1 MSEKMS
7 ENEKLKRRTDASVEA
22 FKSFRL
28 RWVTGRSK
36 VKMEI
41 DEAKY
46 QKVVDSIMKD
56 EIERHMI
63 IGAIKEKGPLTI
75 GEMSKLTDIQP
86 SRMVQHLVAL
96 RRNGVVSES
105 GEKDRQYLYTLV

>member
-1 MSEKMS
+1 MSEK
-7 ENEKLKRRTDASVEA
+7 EILKRRTDASIEA

-41 DEAKY
+41 DEQKY
-46 QKVVDSIMKD
+46 QKILDSIMKD

-63 IGAIKEKGPLTI
+63 TGALKEKGPMTV
-75 GEMSKLTDIQP
+75 GELAQLIDLQP
-86 SRMVQHLVAL
+86 NLLVQHLMVL
-96 RRNGVVSES
+96 RRNGAITEV
-105 GEKDRQYLYTLV
+105 GERNRQYLYKLA

>member
-1 MSEKMS
+1 MSEK
-7 ENEKLKRRTDASVEA
+7 EILKRRTDASIEA

-41 DEAKY
+41 DEQKY
-46 QKVVDSIMKD
+46 QKILDSIMKD

-63 IGAIKEKGPLTI
+63 TGALREKGPMTV
-75 GEMSKLTDIQP
+75 GELAQLIDLQP
-86 SRMVQHLVAL
+86 NLVVQHLMAL
-96 RRNGVVSES
+96 RRNGAITEV
-105 GEKDRQYLYTLV
+105 GERNRQYLYKLA

>member
-1 MSEKMS
+1 MSET
-7 ENEKLKRRTDASVEA
+7 EKLKRRTDASVEA

-36 VKMEI
+36 IKMEI
-41 DEAKY
+41 DEEKY

-63 IGAIKEKGPLTI
+63 TGALKEKGSLTVAEI
-75 GEMSKLTDIQP
+75 AQLTDLQP
-86 SRMVQHLVAL
+86 SLIVRHLIAL
-96 RRNGVVSES
+96 RRNGEISET
-105 GEKDRQYLYTLV
+105 GEKDRQYLYQLV

>member
-1 MSEKMS
+1 MSEK
-7 ENEKLKRRTDASVEA
+7 EILKRRTDASIEA

-41 DEAKY
+41 DEQKY
-46 QKVVDSIMKD
+46 QKILDSIMKD

-63 IGAIKEKGPLTI
+63 TGALREKGPMTVSELAQ
-75 GEMSKLTDIQP
+75 LTDLQP
-86 SRMVQHLVAL
+86 NLLVQHLMTL
-96 RRNGVVSES
+96 RRNGAITEV
-105 GEKDRQYLYTLV
+105 GEKNRQYLYKLA

>member
-1 MSEKMS
+1 MSKK
-7 ENEKLKRRTDASVEA
+7 EKLKKRTDASVEA

-36 VKMEI
+36 VKIEI
-41 DEAKY
+41 DEGKY

-63 IGAIKEKGPLTI
+63 TRALKEKGPLTA
-75 GEMSKLTDIQP
+75 EELAQLTGLQP
-86 SRMVQHLVAL
+86 NKTVQHLIAL
-96 RRNGVVSES
+96 RRDGVISEA
-105 GEKDRQYLYTLV
+105 GERDNQYLYRLA

>member
-1 MSEKMS
+1 MSEK
-7 ENEKLKRRTDASVEA
+7 EKLKRRTDASIEA

-41 DEAKY
+41 DEQKY
-46 QKVVDSIMKD
+46 QKILDSIMKD

-63 IGAIKEKGPLTI
+63 TGALRERGPMTV
-75 GEMSKLTDIQP
+75 GELAQLTDLQP
-86 SRMVQHLVAL
+86 NLLVQHLMAL
-96 RRNGVVSES
+96 RRNGAITEV
-105 GEKDRQYLYTLV
+105 GEKNRQYLYKLA

>member
-1 MSEKMS
+1 MSEK
-7 ENEKLKRRTDASVEA
+7 EKLKRRTDASIEA

-41 DEAKY
+41 DEQKY
-46 QKVVDSIMKD
+46 QKILDSIMKD

-63 IGAIKEKGPLTI
+63 TGALREKGPMTV
-75 GEMSKLTDIQP
+75 GELAQLIDLQP
-86 SRMVQHLVAL
+86 NLLVQHLMAL
-96 RRNGVVSES
+96 RRNGAITEV
-105 GEKDRQYLYTLV
+105 GEKNRQYLYKLA